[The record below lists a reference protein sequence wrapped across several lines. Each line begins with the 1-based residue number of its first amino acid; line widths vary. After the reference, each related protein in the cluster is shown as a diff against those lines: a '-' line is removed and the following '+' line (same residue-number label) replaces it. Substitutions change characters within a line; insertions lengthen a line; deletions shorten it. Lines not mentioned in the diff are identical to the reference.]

1 MIYNFLKC
9 HLSFFIFPVI
19 PLCLSIIKLDGW
31 LKSQINTVNDDIQRQ
46 RNMHHCH
53 LFFVI
58 QSSQGLPLQIC
69 QAKGNDSITALSIPG

>member
-1 MIYNFLKC
+1 M
-9 HLSFFIFPVI
+9 
-19 PLCLSIIKLDGW
+19 DGSSP
-31 LKSQINTVNDDIQRQ
+31 KSTLLMMTYKD